1 MDVII
6 LQAFV
11 SVLLVLSMLL
21 LFAYMLR
28 QKTLE
33 HTERLALLPLDEPE
47 VSKEVR
53 S

>member
-11 SVLLVLSMLL
+11 SLLLVLTMLL
-21 LFAYMLR
+21 LFAHMLR
-28 QKTLE
+28 QRTLE

-47 VSKEVR
+47 PKKEVR